1 MKEACLNK
9 CLPFFEYRF
18 SKPQCGCRK
27 GQQSLVTLLEKWKNA
42 VNNGKNFGF
51 LQTDL

>member
-1 MKEACLNK
+1 MFKQM
-9 CLPFFEYRF
+9 PSFFEYRF

-27 GQQSLVTLLEKWKNA
+27 GFSSQQSLVMLLEKWKNA
-42 VNNGKNFGF
+42 VNNSKIFGF